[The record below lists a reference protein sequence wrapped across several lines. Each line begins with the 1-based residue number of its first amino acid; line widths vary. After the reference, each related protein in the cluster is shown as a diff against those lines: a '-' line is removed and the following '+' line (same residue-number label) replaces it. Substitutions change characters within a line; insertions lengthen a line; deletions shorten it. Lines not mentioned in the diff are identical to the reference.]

1 MTQIVGH
8 LRSVSLMLTDL
19 KTAHCLELNVV
30 RFHERYILYIQSQ
43 LCISDKK
50 NEYQWVTAKT
60 LLTKGFWSAPLLN
73 SGIWRSSADQKP
85 LTSDFLDPKT
95 AAWNFVKLVRYLGLN
110 VLICNSKWSHNFL
123 GILTLLN
130 LELCCC

>member
-19 KTAHCLELNVV
+19 KTAHCLELC
-30 RFHERYILYIQSQ
+30 RTFSWTLYSIHTITIMHSRE
-43 LCISDKK
+43 K

-85 LTSDFLDPKT
+85 LTSDFLDSKT

-123 GILTLLN
+123 GILTFLN
-130 LELCCC
+130 LEFCCC

>member
-43 LCISDKK
+43 LCISEKK
-50 NEYQWVTAKT
+50 NEYQ
-60 LLTKGFWSAPLLN
+60 
-73 SGIWRSSADQKP
+73 
-85 LTSDFLDPKT
+85 
-95 AAWNFVKLVRYLGLN
+95 
-110 VLICNSKWSHNFL
+110 
-123 GILTLLN
+123 
-130 LELCCC
+130 